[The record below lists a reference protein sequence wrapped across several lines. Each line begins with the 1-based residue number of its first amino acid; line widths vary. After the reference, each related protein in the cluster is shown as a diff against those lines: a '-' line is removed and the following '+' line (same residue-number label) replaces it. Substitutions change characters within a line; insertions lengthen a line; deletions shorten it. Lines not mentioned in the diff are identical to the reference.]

1 MSIKEPA
8 PVSPAKFV
16 RLKGVTGTGH
26 FVHAITFVTRKPDP
40 FSKCKCGITVMAGFE
55 GGGNYRSQ
63 RCRSDAVLQRVVG
76 KRAGGAIFRLRVR
89 ENWMVRQIA
98 AVTGRS
104 ASIISRELR
113 CYL

>member
-1 MSIKEPA
+1 MLAKKLEIDGALMSIKEPA

-55 GGGNYRSQ
+55 GGGK
-63 RCRSDAVLQRVVG
+63 LQVPEMS
-76 KRAGGAIFRLRVR
+76 L
-89 ENWMVRQIA
+89 
-98 AVTGRS
+98 
-104 ASIISRELR
+104 
-113 CYL
+113 